1 MNRPTRPDGRQ
12 GAPRP
17 VPGRNGEVRTIA
29 DLARLAGVSG
39 ATVSRALS
47 GSPLVKAETRERIAR
62 LARAHGFR
70 LNPRARQLRLKRTD
84 TVSVHLLIGPRAG
97 QTLSD
102 PFLLELLGVIGDEL
116 AGAGYDML
124 LARAEP
130 GSDWW
135 EELLHPHR
143 FDGAIIFGQASEHR
157 RLNELAGRGVP
168 FVVWGG
174 ELPDHR
180 YDIVGSDNVAGARAL
195 TAHLLDRGARRIAFL
210 GDLGFPEVAL
220 RWEGFR
226 HAHAKRGLAPDP
238 DLLRSCA
245 FTAEAAAAAIGELGA
260 AGARFDAVVAASD
273 VMALGAIRALTEM
286 GRVVPDDVLV
296 AGFDD
301 IPLAAHVRPSLTTV
315 RQDVVAGGRAL
326 VRLLL
331 DRLRGRA
338 EEGPRRVLLPTR
350 LVVRESTG
358 RAAPADAVG
367 RTKDTDGRR

>member
-1 MNRPTRPDGRQ
+1 MDRSPGMDHRER
-12 GAPRP
+12 APRAAAR
-17 VPGRNGEVRTIA
+17 GAGEVRTIA

-47 GSPLVKAETRERIAR
+47 GSPLVKVETRERIIR

-70 LNPRARQLRLKRTD
+70 LNRRARQLRLQRTD
-84 TVSVHLLIGPRAG
+84 TVCVYLLIGARAG
-97 QTLSD
+97 QSLSD
-102 PFLLELLGVIGDEL
+102 PFLLELLGTIGGEL

-124 LARAEP
+124 LSRAEP

-135 EELLHPHR
+135 EEMLHPHR

-180 YDIVGSDNVAGARAL
+180 YDIVGSDNVAGAEAL
-195 TAHLLDRGARRIAFL
+195 AAHLLARGARRIAFL
-210 GDLGFPEVAL
+210 GDLAFPEVAL
-220 RWEGFR
+220 RFEGLR
-226 HAHAKRGLAPDP
+226 RAQAGRGAAPDP
-238 DLLRSCA
+238 DLCRPCA
-245 FTAEAAAAAIGELGA
+245 FTAEAAAAAVRELVA
-260 AGARFDAVVAASD
+260 AGARFDAVMAASD

-286 GRVVPDDVLV
+286 GRAVPDDVLV

-315 RQDVVAGGRAL
+315 RQDVSAGGRAL

-331 DRLRGRA
+331 DRLEGRA
-338 EEGPRRVLLPTR
+338 PQAPRQVLLPTR
-350 LVVRESTG
+350 LIAREST
-358 RAAPADAVG
+358 RPPACKAAPAS
-367 RTKDTDGRR
+367 